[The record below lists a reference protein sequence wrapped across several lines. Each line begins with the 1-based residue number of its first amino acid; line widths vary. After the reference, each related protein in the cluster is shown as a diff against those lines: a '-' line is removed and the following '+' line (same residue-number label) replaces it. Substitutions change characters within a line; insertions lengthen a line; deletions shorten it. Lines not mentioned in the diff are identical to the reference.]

1 MMTQNSL
8 LDYQPSIEA
17 SYSSANEVWKQEATA
32 TVQLLIKRGNDFSA
46 DDVHE
51 ILEAK
56 GVFTHN
62 NSALGAIFQK
72 FSRQGYI
79 RFIRHTNSVRKSRHM
94 ASVRVW
100 RPMSRLANV

>member
-1 MMTQNSL
+1 MTQNSL
-8 LDYQPSIEA
+8 LDYQPQINS
-17 SYSSANEVWKQEATA
+17 SYQSANDIWKQEATA
-32 TVQLLIKRGNDFSA
+32 TVHLLIKRGNDFSA

-79 RFIRHTNSVRKSRHM
+79 RFIRHTNSTRRSRHS
-94 ASVRVW
+94 ATVRIW